1 MKRCIFDKKIM
12 NRQDIINEIKHVIQ
26 EIVPGAKVILYGS
39 EARGD
44 SNENSDIDI
53 LILINQEQIPPKTKS
68 QIVNNV
74 YDIELKSGV
83 LISPVIYTTKQWENR
98 PYKTPFYINVLNE
111 GIEL

>member
-1 MKRCIFDKKIM
+1 M
-12 NRQDIINEIKHVIQ
+12 NRQDIIYKIKNVLQ

-44 SNENSDIDI
+44 SSENSDIDI
-53 LILINQEQIPPKTKS
+53 LILIDQEQIPLKLKN
-68 QIVNNV
+68 QIIDAV
-74 YDIELKSGV
+74 YDIELESGV
-83 LISPVIYTTKQWENR
+83 LISPIIYTAKQWENR